1 MSLLRR
7 MRDIT
12 VASLNEHLERSE
24 DPVRL
29 IDQYLAAQREQLQ
42 QSERL
47 YQQCV
52 THAASLRQQY
62 LTALETKE
70 KREQQALLAL
80 KAGEEHMARIV
91 LQEKLQAEEKS
102 EQYRE
107 LYEQSKQ
114 SILDLDE
121 ELQQLKADYKE
132 VADKRSYYLARMESA
147 RLQQRL
153 HARSSVSQDASP
165 RMFGRLE
172 ERVSDMELHARTL
185 RDVRRMGRE
194 SYYGA
199 GNPAVDAELEALRSR
214 LNQEGANNHEQ
225 NIPLTKR

>member
-1 MSLLRR
+1 MSLMRR

-12 VASLNEHLERSE
+12 AATINERLERSE

-29 IDQYLAAQREQLQ
+29 IDQYLIAQREQLQ

-52 THAASLRQQY
+52 SHAAALRQQY

-70 KREQQALLAL
+70 KREQQAVLAL
-80 KAGEEHMARIV
+80 KAGEEQMARIV

-121 ELQQLKADYKE
+121 QLQQLKADYKE

-147 RLQQRL
+147 RLQQRMNTRL
-153 HARSSVSQDASP
+153 SGIDQHSTP
-165 RMFGRLE
+165 RIFNRIE
-172 ERVSDMELHARTL
+172 ENVSDMEMQARSL
-185 RDVRRMGRE
+185 RDVRRMSRE
-194 SYYGA
+194 SFYPA
-199 GNPAVDAELEALRSR
+199 GNPAVDAELELLRSR
-214 LNQEGANNHEQ
+214 LNKEG
-225 NIPLTKR
+225 

>member
-1 MSLLRR
+1 MSLIRR

-12 VASLNEHLERSE
+12 AATLNDRLERSE

-29 IDQYLAAQREQLQ
+29 IDQYLLAQREQLQ

-52 THAASLRQQY
+52 AHAAALRQQY

-70 KREQQALLAL
+70 KREHQALLAL
-80 KAGEEHMARIV
+80 KAGEEQMARIV
-91 LQEKLQAEEKS
+91 LQEKMQAEEKS
-102 EQYRE
+102 DQYRD
-107 LYEQSKQ
+107 LYEQAKQ

-121 ELQQLKADYKE
+121 QLQQLKADYME
-132 VADKRSYYLARMESA
+132 VAEKRSYYMARMESA

-153 HARSSVSQDASP
+153 NARMSGVGHHSTP
-165 RMFGRLE
+165 HIFNRIE
-172 ERVSDMELHARTL
+172 ENVSDMEMQARSL
-185 RDVRRMGRE
+185 RDVRRMTRE
-194 SYYGA
+194 SYYPA

-214 LNQEGANNHEQ
+214 LNKEG
-225 NIPLTKR
+225 

>member
-107 LYEQSKQ
+107 LYEQAKQ

-199 GNPAVDAELEALRSR
+199 GNPAVDAELEALRNR
-214 LNQEGANNHEQ
+214 LNQEGADNHEQ

>member
-1 MSLLRR
+1 MSIFRR
-7 MRDIT
+7 VRDIT
-12 VASLNEHLERSE
+12 VASLNEQLERAE
-24 DPVRL
+24 DPVRF
-29 IDQYLAAQREQLQ
+29 IDQYLISQREQIQ

-52 THAASLRQQY
+52 SHAASLRAQY
-62 LTALETKE
+62 LSALETKE
-70 KREQQALLAL
+70 KREHQAMLAL

-102 EQYRE
+102 AQYHE
-107 LYEQSKQ
+107 LYEQAKQ
-114 SILDLDE
+114 SILELDE
-121 ELQQLKADYKE
+121 ELQQLKSDYKE

-153 HARSSVSQDASP
+153 HARSSVMQDGTP

-194 SYYGA
+194 GFYGG
-199 GNPAVDAELEALRSR
+199 GNPAVDAEMEALRNR
-214 LNQEGANNHEQ
+214 LKQEGAG
-225 NIPLTKR
+225 T

>member
-12 VASLNEHLERSE
+12 VATLNEHLERAE

-42 QSERL
+42 QSEKL

-52 THAASLRQQY
+52 SHAAALRQQY
-62 LTALETKE
+62 LTALENKE
-70 KREQQALLAL
+70 KREHQAMLAL
-80 KAGEEHMARIV
+80 KAGEEQMARIV

-107 LYEQSKQ
+107 LYEQAKQ
-114 SILDLDE
+114 SILDLDD
-121 ELQQLKADYKE
+121 ELRQMKADYNE

-153 HARSSVSQDASP
+153 HARMGGMSQDAAP

-185 RDVRRMGRE
+185 RDVRRMSRE
-194 SYYGA
+194 SYYA
-199 GNPAVDAELEALRSR
+199 MGNPAVDAEIEALRSK
-214 LNQEGANNHEQ
+214 LKQEG
-225 NIPLTKR
+225 

>member
-1 MSLLRR
+1 MSLIRR

-12 VASLNEHLERSE
+12 AATINERLERSE

-29 IDQYLAAQREQLQ
+29 IDQYLIAQREQLQ

-52 THAASLRQQY
+52 SHAAALRQQY

-70 KREQQALLAL
+70 KREHQAVLAL

-121 ELQQLKADYKE
+121 QLQQLKADYKE

-147 RLQQRL
+147 RLQQRMNTRL
-153 HARSSVSQDASP
+153 SGIDQHSTP
-165 RMFGRLE
+165 RIFNRIE
-172 ERVSDMELHARTL
+172 ENVSDMEMQARSL
-185 RDVRRMGRE
+185 RDVRRMSRE
-194 SYYGA
+194 SYYPA
-199 GNPAVDAELEALRSR
+199 GNPAVDAELELLRSR
-214 LNQEGANNHEQ
+214 LNKEG
-225 NIPLTKR
+225 

>member
-1 MSLLRR
+1 MSLIRR

-12 VASLNEHLERSE
+12 AATINERLERSE

-29 IDQYLAAQREQLQ
+29 IDQYLIAQREQLV

-52 THAASLRQQY
+52 THAATLRQQY

-80 KAGEEHMARIV
+80 KAGEEQIARIV

-102 EQYRE
+102 DQYHD
-107 LYEQSKQ
+107 LYEHAKQ

-153 HARSSVSQDASP
+153 NARMSGVGQHAAP
-165 RMFGRLE
+165 RIFNRLE
-172 ERVSDMELHARTL
+172 ESVTDMEMQARSL
-185 RDVRRMGRE
+185 RDVRRMSRE
-194 SYYGA
+194 NYYPV
-199 GNPAVDAELEALRSR
+199 GNPAVDAELEALRSK
-214 LNQEGANNHEQ
+214 LNKEG
-225 NIPLTKR
+225 

>member
-1 MSLLRR
+1 MSLIRR

-12 VASLNEHLERSE
+12 VATLNEHLERAE

-42 QSERL
+42 QSEKL

-52 THAASLRQQY
+52 SHAAALRQQY

-70 KREQQALLAL
+70 KREHQAMLAL
-80 KAGEEHMARIV
+80 KAGEEQMARIV

-107 LYEQSKQ
+107 LYEQAKQ
-114 SILDLDE
+114 SILDLDD
-121 ELQQLKADYKE
+121 ELRQLKADYNE

-153 HARSSVSQDASP
+153 HARTGGLSQDAAP

-185 RDVRRMGRE
+185 RDVRRMSRE
-194 SYYGA
+194 SYYA
-199 GNPAVDAELEALRSR
+199 TGNPAVDAEIEALRSK
-214 LNQEGANNHEQ
+214 LKQEG
-225 NIPLTKR
+225 

>member
-1 MSLLRR
+1 MSLMRR

-12 VASLNEHLERSE
+12 AATINERLERSE

-29 IDQYLAAQREQLQ
+29 IDQYLIAQREQLQ

-52 THAASLRQQY
+52 SHAAALRQQY

-70 KREQQALLAL
+70 KREQQAVLAL
-80 KAGEEHMARIV
+80 KAGEEQMARIV

-107 LYEQSKQ
+107 LYEQAKQ

-121 ELQQLKADYKE
+121 QLQQLKADYKE

-147 RLQQRL
+147 RLQQRMNTRL
-153 HARSSVSQDASP
+153 SGIDQHSTP
-165 RMFGRLE
+165 RIFNRIE
-172 ERVSDMELHARTL
+172 ENVSDMEMQARSL
-185 RDVRRMGRE
+185 RDVRRMSRE
-194 SYYGA
+194 SYYPA
-199 GNPAVDAELEALRSR
+199 GNPAVDAELELLRSR
-214 LNQEGANNHEQ
+214 LNKEG
-225 NIPLTKR
+225 

>member
-1 MSLLRR
+1 MSLIRR

-12 VASLNEHLERSE
+12 AATLKDRLERSE

-29 IDQYLAAQREQLQ
+29 IDQYLLAQREQLQ

-52 THAASLRQQY
+52 AHAAALRQQY
-62 LTALETKE
+62 LIALETKE
-70 KREQQALLAL
+70 KREHQALLAL
-80 KAGEEHMARIV
+80 KVGEEQMARMV
-91 LQEKLQAEEKS
+91 LQEKMQAEEKS
-102 EQYRE
+102 DQYRD
-107 LYEQSKQ
+107 LYEQAKQ

-132 VADKRSYYLARMESA
+132 VAEKRNYYMARMESA

-153 HARSSVSQDASP
+153 NARMSGVGQHSTP
-165 RMFGRLE
+165 RIFNRIE
-172 ERVSDMELHARTL
+172 ENVSDMEMQARSL
-185 RDVRRMGRE
+185 RDVRRMTRE
-194 SYYGA
+194 SYFPA

-214 LNQEGANNHEQ
+214 LNKEG
-225 NIPLTKR
+225 

>member
-1 MSLLRR
+1 MSIFRR
-7 MRDIT
+7 VRDIT
-12 VASLNEHLERSE
+12 VASLNEQLERAE
-24 DPVRL
+24 DPVRF
-29 IDQYLAAQREQLQ
+29 IDQYLVSQREQIQ

-52 THAASLRQQY
+52 SHAASLRAQY
-62 LTALETKE
+62 LSALETKE
-70 KREQQALLAL
+70 KREHQAMLAL

-102 EQYRE
+102 AQYHE
-107 LYEQSKQ
+107 LYEQAKQ
-114 SILDLDE
+114 SILELDE
-121 ELQQLKADYKE
+121 ELQQLKSDYKE

-153 HARSSVSQDASP
+153 HARSSVTQDGTP

-194 SYYGA
+194 GFYGG
-199 GNPAVDAELEALRSR
+199 GNPAVDAEMEALRNR
-214 LNQEGANNHEQ
+214 LKQEGAG
-225 NIPLTKR
+225 T

>member
-1 MSLLRR
+1 MSLMRR

-12 VASLNEHLERSE
+12 AATINERLERSE

-29 IDQYLAAQREQLQ
+29 IDQYLIAQREQLQ

-52 THAASLRQQY
+52 SHAAALRQQY

-70 KREQQALLAL
+70 KREQQAVLAL
-80 KAGEEHMARIV
+80 KAGEEQMARIV

-107 LYEQSKQ
+107 LYEQAKQ

-121 ELQQLKADYKE
+121 QLQQLKADYKE

-147 RLQQRL
+147 RLQQRMNTRL
-153 HARSSVSQDASP
+153 SGIDQHSTP
-165 RMFGRLE
+165 RIFNRIE
-172 ERVSDMELHARTL
+172 ENVSDMEMQARSL
-185 RDVRRMGRE
+185 RDVRRMSRE
-194 SYYGA
+194 SFYPA
-199 GNPAVDAELEALRSR
+199 GNPAVDAELELLRSR
-214 LNQEGANNHEQ
+214 LNKEG
-225 NIPLTKR
+225 

>member
-1 MSLLRR
+1 MSLIKR

-12 VASLNEHLERSE
+12 VATLNEHLERSE

-29 IDQYLAAQREQLQ
+29 IDQYLAAQREQLH
-42 QSERL
+42 QSEKL

-52 THAASLRQQY
+52 SHAASLRQQY

-70 KREQQALLAL
+70 KREHQAMLAL
-80 KAGEEHMARIV
+80 KAGEEHIARIV

-107 LYEQSKQ
+107 LYDQAKQ

-153 HARSSVSQDASP
+153 HARASSFAHDATP

-172 ERVSDMELHARTL
+172 ERVSDMELNARSL
-185 RDVRRMGRE
+185 RDVRRMSRE
-194 SYYGA
+194 SYYA
-199 GNPAVDAELEALRSR
+199 SSNPAVDAEMEALRNK
-214 LNQEGANNHEQ
+214 LKQEG
-225 NIPLTKR
+225 

>member
-1 MSLLRR
+1 MSLIRR

-12 VASLNEHLERSE
+12 VATLNEHLERSE

-42 QSERL
+42 QSEKL

-52 THAASLRQQY
+52 GHAAALRQQY

-70 KREQQALLAL
+70 KREHQALLAL

-107 LYEQSKQ
+107 LYEQAKQ

-121 ELQQLKADYKE
+121 ELQQLKADYRE

-147 RLQQRL
+147 RLQQKL
-153 HARSSVSQDASP
+153 HARASSVAQDATP

-172 ERVSDMELHARTL
+172 ERVSDMELNARTL
-185 RDVRRMGRE
+185 RDVRRMSRE
-194 SYYGA
+194 SYYTA
-199 GNPAVDAELEALRSR
+199 GNPAVDAELEALRNK
-214 LNQEGANNHEQ
+214 LKQEG
-225 NIPLTKR
+225 

>member
-1 MSLLRR
+1 MSLIRR

-12 VASLNEHLERSE
+12 VATLNEHLERSE

-42 QSERL
+42 QSEKL

-52 THAASLRQQY
+52 SHAAALRQQY

-70 KREQQALLAL
+70 KREHQALLAL
-80 KAGEEHMARIV
+80 KAGEEHMARVV

-102 EQYRE
+102 EQYRD
-107 LYEQSKQ
+107 LYEQAKQ

-121 ELQQLKADYKE
+121 ELQQLKADYRE

-153 HARSSVSQDASP
+153 HARMSSVAQDATP

-172 ERVSDMELHARTL
+172 ERVSDMELNARTL
-185 RDVRRMGRE
+185 RDVRRMSRE
-194 SYYGA
+194 SYYAA
-199 GNPAVDAELEALRSR
+199 GNPAVDAEMEALRNK
-214 LNQEGANNHEQ
+214 LKQEG
-225 NIPLTKR
+225 

>member
-70 KREQQALLAL
+70 KRENQALLAL

-107 LYEQSKQ
+107 LYEQAKQ

>member
-1 MSLLRR
+1 MSLIRR

-12 VASLNEHLERSE
+12 VATLNEHLERSE

-42 QSERL
+42 QSEKL

-52 THAASLRQQY
+52 SHAASLRQQY

-70 KREQQALLAL
+70 KREHQALLAL
-80 KAGEEHMARIV
+80 KAGEEHIARIV

-102 EQYRE
+102 EQYRG
-107 LYEQSKQ
+107 LYEQAKQ

-132 VADKRSYYLARMESA
+132 VAEKRSYFLARMESA

-194 SYYGA
+194 SYYGG
-199 GNPAVDAELEALRSR
+199 GNPAVDAELEALRNK
-214 LNQEGANNHEQ
+214 LQQEGVSNHEQ
-225 NIPLTKR
+225 TISITKR

>member
-1 MSLLRR
+1 MSLIKR

-12 VASLNEHLERSE
+12 VATLNEHLERSE

-29 IDQYLAAQREQLQ
+29 IDQYLAAQREQLV

-47 YQQCV
+47 HQQCV
-52 THAASLRQQY
+52 THAASLRQQF
-62 LTALETKE
+62 LSALETKE

-80 KAGEEHMARIV
+80 KAGEEQMARIV

-107 LYEQSKQ
+107 LYEQAKQ
-114 SILDLDE
+114 SILELDE

-153 HARSSVSQDASP
+153 HARLGGFGPDVAP
-165 RMFGRLE
+165 RAFGRLE
-172 ERVSDMELHARTL
+172 ERVSDMELHAKSL
-185 RDVRRMGRE
+185 RDVRRMSRDG
-194 SYYGA
+194 YYA
-199 GNPAVDAELEALRSR
+199 GNPAVDAELEALRNR
-214 LNQEGANNHEQ
+214 LNQEG
-225 NIPLTKR
+225 

>member
-107 LYEQSKQ
+107 LYEQAKQ

-199 GNPAVDAELEALRSR
+199 GNPAVDAELEALRNR

>member
-107 LYEQSKQ
+107 LYEQAKQ

-121 ELQQLKADYKE
+121 ELQQLRADYKE

>member
-1 MSLLRR
+1 MSLMRR

-12 VASLNEHLERSE
+12 VATLNEHLERSE
-24 DPVRL
+24 DPVRM
-29 IDQYLAAQREQLQ
+29 IDQYLAAQREQLH
-42 QSERL
+42 QSEKL

-70 KREQQALLAL
+70 KREHQAKLAL
-80 KAGEEHMARIV
+80 KAGEEQMARIV

-107 LYEQSKQ
+107 LYEQAKQ
-114 SILDLDE
+114 SILELE
-121 ELQQLKADYKE
+121 EDLQQLKADYQE
-132 VADKRSYYLARMESA
+132 VVDKRSYYMARMESA

-153 HARSSVSQDASP
+153 NARMGTGQHAAP

-172 ERVSDMELHARTL
+172 DRVSDMEMQARSL
-185 RDVRRMGRE
+185 RDVRRMSSE
-194 SYYGA
+194 SYYPA
-199 GNPAVDAELEALRSR
+199 GNPAVDAELEALRNK
-214 LNQEGANNHEQ
+214 LKQEG
-225 NIPLTKR
+225 

>member
-1 MSLLRR
+1 MSLFRR

-12 VASLNEHLERSE
+12 VATLNEHLEKSE

-29 IDQYLAAQREQLQ
+29 IDQYLAAQREQLV

-52 THAASLRQQY
+52 SHAASLRQQY

-70 KREQQALLAL
+70 KREHQALLAL

-102 EQYRE
+102 VQYHD
-107 LYEQSKQ
+107 LYEQAKQ
-114 SILDLDE
+114 SILELDE

-147 RLQQRL
+147 RLQQRM
-153 HARSSVSQDASP
+153 HARSSVTQDGAP

-185 RDVRRMGRE
+185 RDVRKMGRE
-194 SYYGA
+194 SYYSG
-199 GNPAVDAELEALRSR
+199 GNPAVDAEMEALRNR
-214 LNQEGANNHEQ
+214 LKQEGTKDHEQ
-225 NIPLTKR
+225 TVSLTKR

>member
-1 MSLLRR
+1 MSLIRR

-12 VASLNEHLERSE
+12 AATINERLERSE

-29 IDQYLAAQREQLQ
+29 IDQYLIAQREQLQ

-52 THAASLRQQY
+52 SHAAALRQQY

-70 KREQQALLAL
+70 KREHQAVLAL
-80 KAGEEHMARIV
+80 KAGEEQMARIV

-107 LYEQSKQ
+107 LYEQAKQ

-121 ELQQLKADYKE
+121 QLQQLKADYKE
-132 VADKRSYYLARMESA
+132 VAEKRSYYLARMESA
-147 RLQQRL
+147 RLQQRMNTRL
-153 HARSSVSQDASP
+153 SGIDQHSTP
-165 RMFGRLE
+165 RIFNRIE
-172 ERVSDMELHARTL
+172 ENVSDMELQARSL
-185 RDVRRMGRE
+185 RDVRRMSRE
-194 SYYGA
+194 GFYPA
-199 GNPAVDAELEALRSR
+199 GNPAVDAELELLRSR
-214 LNQEGANNHEQ
+214 LNKEG
-225 NIPLTKR
+225 

>member
-1 MSLLRR
+1 MSLIRR

-12 VASLNEHLERSE
+12 VATLNEHLERSE

-42 QSERL
+42 QSEKL

-52 THAASLRQQY
+52 SHAAALRQQY

-70 KREQQALLAL
+70 KREHQALLAL

-102 EQYRE
+102 EQYRD
-107 LYEQSKQ
+107 LYEQAKQ

-121 ELQQLKADYKE
+121 ELQQMKSDYKE

-153 HARSSVSQDASP
+153 HARMSSVGQDATP

-172 ERVSDMELHARTL
+172 ERVSDMELNARTL
-185 RDVRRMGRE
+185 RDVRRMSRE
-194 SYYGA
+194 SYYAA
-199 GNPAVDAELEALRSR
+199 GNPAVDAELEALRNK
-214 LNQEGANNHEQ
+214 LKQEG
-225 NIPLTKR
+225 

>member
-1 MSLLRR
+1 MSLMRR

-12 VASLNEHLERSE
+12 AATINERLERAE

-29 IDQYLAAQREQLQ
+29 IDQYLIAQREQLQ

-52 THAASLRQQY
+52 SHAAALRQQY

-70 KREQQALLAL
+70 KREHQAVLAL

-107 LYEQSKQ
+107 LYEQAKQ

-121 ELQQLKADYKE
+121 QLQQLKADYKE

-147 RLQQRL
+147 RLQQRMNTRMSGIDQ
-153 HARSSVSQDASP
+153 HSTP
-165 RMFGRLE
+165 RIFNRIE
-172 ERVSDMELHARTL
+172 ENVSDMEMQARSL
-185 RDVRRMGRE
+185 RDVRRMSRE
-194 SYYGA
+194 SFYPA
-199 GNPAVDAELEALRSR
+199 GNPAVDAELELLRSR
-214 LNQEGANNHEQ
+214 LNKEG
-225 NIPLTKR
+225 

>member
-107 LYEQSKQ
+107 LYEQAKQ

-121 ELQQLKADYKE
+121 ELQQLRADYKE

-199 GNPAVDAELEALRSR
+199 GNPAVDAELEALRNK
-214 LNQEGANNHEQ
+214 LNQEGTNNHEQ

>member
-12 VASLNEHLERSE
+12 VATLNEHLERSE

-29 IDQYLAAQREQLQ
+29 IDQYLSATREQLQ
-42 QSERL
+42 QSEKL

-52 THAASLRQQY
+52 SHAAALRQQY

-70 KREQQALLAL
+70 KREHQAMLAL
-80 KAGEEHMARIV
+80 KAGEEQMARIV

-102 EQYRE
+102 EQYHE
-107 LYEQSKQ
+107 LYEQAKQ

-121 ELQQLKADYKE
+121 ELQQMKADYKE

-153 HARSSVSQDASP
+153 HARMSSVTQDATP

-185 RDVRRMGRE
+185 RDVRRMSRE
-194 SYYGA
+194 SYYAA
-199 GNPAVDAELEALRSR
+199 GNPAVDAEMEALRKK
-214 LNQEGANNHEQ
+214 LNS
-225 NIPLTKR
+225 